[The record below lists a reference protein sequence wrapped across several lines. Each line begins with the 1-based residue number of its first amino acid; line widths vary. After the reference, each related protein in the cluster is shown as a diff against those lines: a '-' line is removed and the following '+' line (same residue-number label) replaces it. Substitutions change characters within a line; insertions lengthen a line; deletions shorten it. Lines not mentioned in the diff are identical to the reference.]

1 MHEFYFPSLHLP
13 STTEERAQKYTKKQ
27 MQLRSPR
34 LILTTPPDLC
44 LESTLDR
51 IDRPS
56 RAARLTGHEEDTVF
70 LGEEGVGRLASL
82 ASDVFDC
89 QKN

>member
-1 MHEFYFPSLHLP
+1 MHEFYFLSPLP
-13 STTEERAQKYTKKQ
+13 PTTEKRAQKYTKKQ

-70 LGEEGVGRLASL
+70 FREECIRGFTRFARH
-82 ASDVFDC
+82 VF
-89 QKN
+89 NYT